1 MLLLLFLLNLIMVSS
16 TLTASKKAGEPL
28 IISDIKKGSM
38 AHRYFIGT
46 SVIFLC
52 KDCMFRFGGVFCATL
67 KRLFSISFCSGVFL
81 LLFCFLFLNLYPY
94 YSSLFLC
101 VL

>member
-16 TLTASKKAGEPL
+16 TLTASKKPGEPL

-38 AHRYFIGT
+38 AHRYFLGT

-52 KDCMFRFGGVFCATL
+52 KDCMFRFFFGGGGVCHLKKNSFQFHFVLGVFCFV
-67 KRLFSISFCSGVFL
+67 LFSVFEFISIL
-81 LLFCFLFLNLYPY
+81 
-94 YSSLFLC
+94 
-101 VL
+101 